1 MTKAKHFHSINFIL
15 WLSFL
20 LFAALIIT
28 LTWVFQTT
36 LLRVLLGRE
45 TQDELESVGAVAYIR
60 LKDEIPVTGN
70 EEDIARFVGQVQG
83 ENIAVSVYR
92 QRGRHAAFTF
102 RAGRQLHGG

>member
-1 MTKAKHFHSINFIL
+1 MTKVKHFHSINFIL

-83 ENIAVSVYR
+83 ENIAVSVYIVK
-92 QRGRHAAFTF
+92 GDGTLLFPS
-102 RAGRQLHGG
+102 